1 MYNDIRLEK
10 GMYNLSGKSF
20 TAALEELDPSSAY
33 TGTPLESLD
42 AFERQLKRFN
52 IRVSGSGCDRVEKFF
67 SSTETAVLFPE
78 YVTRCIRKGF
88 DETVL
93 ASVTAVKTIS
103 ESSQYL
109 GCVLDD
115 TEEYTVTDQT
125 DELPAADVTESET
138 AIVLEKFGR
147 LINASYEAVRRQRL
161 DLFGV
166 MLRSIG
172 VRLANAVVQKA
183 FTVLKTGM
191 DYISTSDLT
200 YADLADLYGSF
211 DCFDMTTVIAS
222 PAVASKIAAMDQLTE
237 TKADSQGRI
246 YLPFGSELV
255 KTSAADDNTIIG
267 IDRDFALEFITSSDL
282 VMETDK
288 LIDRQMDKITV
299 SITCG
304 FRKITPEA
312 VKMLKITTT

>member
-10 GMYNLSGKSF
+10 GLYNLSGKSF

-33 TGTPLESLD
+33 LGTPLEPLD

-52 IRVSGSGCDRVEKFF
+52 IRVSGPDCDKVEKFF

-93 ASVTAVKTIS
+93 ASVCAAKTVS

-109 GCVLDD
+109 GCVLTD
-115 TEEYTVTDQT
+115 TAQYTTTTQAQLLPEATVYEGTTPVT
-125 DELPAADVTESET
+125 
-138 AIVLEKFGR
+138 LEKFGR
-147 LINASYEAVRRQRL
+147 RISASYEAVRKQRL
-161 DLFGV
+161 DVFGV

-172 VRLANAVVQKA
+172 VKLASSVVKKAV
-183 FTVLKTGM
+183 TVLAENAQG
-191 DYISTSDLT
+191 ISTSDLT
-200 YADLADLYGSF
+200 YADLAELYGQF
-211 DCFDMTTVIAS
+211 EYFDMTAVIAS
-222 PAVASKIAAMDQLTE
+222 PANASKIAAMEQLKNTR
-237 TKADSQGRI
+237 ADNDGRI
-246 YLPFGSELV
+246 VLPFGSELI
-255 KTSAADDNTIIG
+255 KSSAAEDSTIIG
-267 IDRDFALEFITSSDL
+267 IDKSFALEFITSSDL
-282 VMETDK
+282 VLETDK
-288 LIDRQMDKITV
+288 LIDRQLDQITV

-312 VKMLKITTT
+312 VKVLTIS